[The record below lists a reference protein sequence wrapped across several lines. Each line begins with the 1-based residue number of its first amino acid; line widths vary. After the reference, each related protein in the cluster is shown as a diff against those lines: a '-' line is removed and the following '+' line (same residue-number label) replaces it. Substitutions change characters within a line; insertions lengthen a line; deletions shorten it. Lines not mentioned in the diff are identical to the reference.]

1 MDQNKINN
9 NNLKAEKTFLD
20 KQLEMLNDTGI
31 KDMLLPIGRVEEDED
46 SLRAKDEKLQEFKD
60 EFDRQLDICKV
71 KAKNLLDQV
80 AKLYLTSEQ
89 ISKNEYI
96 GFRNQIEEMSLSSLI
111 FQLDTSQKAIYKI
124 QESIHLGNTN
134 SRLPE
139 VLTGLIRVTLDT
151 SKFLHEY
158 LTSIQNSFKSLKE
171 DLEEMDSG
179 GSEISS
185 YSSTT
190 TTFVV
195 RDRKKL
201 ITDINATLSEL
212 KIEKITA
219 SQKSVNTKLIPTNG
233 YSQNIEEA
241 QTIESQTEDSD
252 KEENSNPLSE
262 F

>member
-1 MDQNKINN
+1 MDQKKITN

-20 KQLEMLNDTGI
+20 KQLEMLNSSGI
-31 KDMLLPIGRVEEDED
+31 KDVLLPDGRIEDDEN
-46 SLRAKDEKLQEFKD
+46 SIRAKDEKLQEFRD
-60 EFDRQLDICKV
+60 EFDRQLDICKS

-158 LTSIQNSFKSLKE
+158 LTSIQESFKSLKE
-171 DLEEMDSG
+171 DLENMD
-179 GSEISS
+179 GSNETSS

-190 TTFVV
+190 TS
-195 RDRKKL
+195 KKKCFC
-201 ITDINATLSEL
+201 IY
-212 KIEKITA
+212 
-219 SQKSVNTKLIPTNG
+219 QKL
-233 YSQNIEEA
+233 
-241 QTIESQTEDSD
+241 
-252 KEENSNPLSE
+252 